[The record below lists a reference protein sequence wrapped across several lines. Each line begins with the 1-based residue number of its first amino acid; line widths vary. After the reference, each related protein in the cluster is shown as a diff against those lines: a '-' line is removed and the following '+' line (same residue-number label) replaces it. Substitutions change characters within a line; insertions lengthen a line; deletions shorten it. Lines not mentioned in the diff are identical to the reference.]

1 MSERK
6 KQDKFQAEDIRFTTK
21 NGKLYA
27 IALDWPNNGT
37 LEIKS
42 LDKKDEHCHQDA
54 KSVHMLGNDGE
65 LQWSQSDESLIIE
78 LPKEKP
84 NEYTFAFEIDFDEF
98 AEEATKNY
106 ISMKSE

>member
-1 MSERK
+1 
-6 KQDKFQAEDIRFTTK
+6 
-21 NGKLYA
+21 
-27 IALDWPNNGT
+27 
-37 LEIKS
+37 
-42 LDKKDEHCHQDA
+42 
-54 KSVHMLGNDGE
+54 MLGNDGE

-84 NEYTFAFEIDFDEF
+84 NDDTYAFEIDFGEF

>member
-21 NGKLYA
+21 NGKLYV

-42 LDKKDEHCHQDA
+42 LDKKDEHCH
-54 KSVHMLGNDGE
+54 
-65 LQWSQSDESLIIE
+65 
-78 LPKEKP
+78 
-84 NEYTFAFEIDFDEF
+84 
-98 AEEATKNY
+98 
-106 ISMKSE
+106 